1 MKLQEGV
8 RGDHPTID
16 AILKIISKIAVAT
29 SFCLFL
35 ATAAF
40 SDDDEWVPV
49 NPFSGD
55 EEVIDAGR
63 TLFNVHCAH
72 CHGFDAIQGIK
83 KRDLRRL
90 TVKYK
95 DRVTKVFLT
104 TALMGRLQKGMPPWG
119 EIFEEDVLW
128 TIYSFLETVQKKKK

>member
-8 RGDHPTID
+8 RGDRPTLD
-16 AILKIISKIAVAT
+16 AILKILLKIAVAT
-29 SFCLFL
+29 SFCFFL

-55 EEVIDAGR
+55 EEIIAKGR
-63 TLFNVHCAH
+63 TLFNVHCSH
-72 CHGFDAIQGIK
+72 CHGPNAIQGMR

-90 TVKYK
+90 TIKYK
-95 DRVTKVFLT
+95 DKMTLVFLT
-104 TALMGRLQKGMPPWG
+104 TVLNGRVEKGMPPWG
-119 EIFEEDVLW
+119 GIMEEDTLW
-128 TIYSFLETVQKKKK
+128 TVFSFLETVQK